1 MRNMQAQEW
10 VFLNRLIYEIHTTE
24 DIDRMRTGFLE
35 DLHVLLDYDC
45 AEFHLVDA
53 ATSDRVHFVRPA
65 LDHCDQDYARI
76 YEDLDY
82 ARDLLAAGKSMIYKD
97 SDYLQEAERIRTEYY
112 RRVYLP
118 NKWHYSLQMILAYD
132 HHLVGAATFYRYMGK
147 DDFTYDDIF
156 LLDQLKDH
164 LAWRLGKDARRGNV
178 TSDKRTVTEATEEFA
193 LTRQESVVLR
203 LIMDGLENEEIADRL
218 SITTNTLKKHTL
230 NIYRKLGVS
239 SRTQLFKMI
248 REAE

>member
-1 MRNMQAQEW
+1 MKAMQTQEW
-10 VFLNRLIYEIHTTE
+10 VFLNRIIYEIHTMP
-24 DIDRMRTGFLE
+24 DRDKMRAQFLA

-45 AEFHLVDA
+45 ADFYLPDPSRPDTVHLI
-53 ATSDRVHFVRPA
+53 SPIC
-65 LDHCDQDYARI
+65 DHCEGNYAQI
-76 YEDLDY
+76 YEDLDF
-82 ARDLLAAGKSMIYKD
+82 AKDLLMSGKSIIYKV
-97 SDYLQEAERIRTEYY
+97 SDYLPESDRVQTEYY
-112 RRVYLP
+112 RKVYQP
-118 NKWHYSLQMILAYD
+118 NKWHYALDMILSYD

-164 LAWRLGKDARRGNV
+164 MAWRLGHETTRGSALTGKLSV
-178 TSDKRTVTEATEEFA
+178 TQASHRYS
-193 LTRQESVVLR
+193 LTRQETVVLR
-203 LIMDGLENEEIADRL
+203 LIMDGLENEAIADRL

>member
-1 MRNMQAQEW
+1 MKTMQPQEW
-10 VFLNRLIYEIHTTE
+10 VFLNRLIYEIHTMP
-24 DIDRMRTGFLE
+24 DPDKMRAQFLT

-53 ATSDRVHFVRPA
+53 SATDRVHFVRPV
-65 LDHCDQDYARI
+65 LDHCDQDYSRI
-76 YEDLDY
+76 YEELDY
-82 ARDLLAAGKSMIYKD
+82 ATDLLAAGKTMIYKD
-97 SDYLQEAERIRTEYY
+97 SDYLQEAERTRTDYY
-112 RRVYLP
+112 RKVYQP

-132 HHLVGAATFYRYMGK
+132 HHLVGAATFYRYVGK
-147 DDFTYDDIF
+147 DDFVYDDIF

-164 LAWRLGKDARRGNV
+164 MAWRLGHETRRGSAV
-178 TSDKRTVTEATEEFA
+178 TGKLTVTQAAEQYA
-193 LTRQESVVLR
+193 LTRQEGVVLR

-230 NIYRKLGVS
+230 NIYRKLNVS
-239 SRTQLFKMI
+239 SRTQLFKMV